1 MNKLLFVPLVAALLP
16 GIGCTLAPRYSR
28 PAAPVPASW
37 PGDARPLTNAPAAQ
51 DLSWPAFFPDPHLR
65 QVISLALTN
74 SRDLRLAVLN
84 AQEARALYGIQRAE
98 LLPAINGSADL
109 LRERLP
115 ADLSSTGQ
123 RITTSE
129 YDVNLGAAS
138 WEIDFF
144 GRIRSLKNE
153 ALQQYFASEQARR
166 GAQILLVSSVAQTYL
181 TLAADRENL
190 QIAETTLDTQRKS
203 FALVRH
209 RHELGLVPDLDL
221 YRAKTPVDSARRD
234 VAAFRQAVAQDQNAL
249 NLLAGLPV
257 PDAWLPTNLEAVLPP
272 HEIAAGLS
280 SSVLLTRPDVLQAEA
295 QLKAANADIG
305 AARAAFFPRISLT
318 AAIGTA
324 SSDLSGLFKAGQG
337 AWSYAPQVV
346 LPIFDARTW
355 SAHRASQVQRDVAV
369 AQYERAVQSA
379 FRDVADALAARANLG
394 QQLAAQQSLVQATAE
409 TYRLA
414 NSRYE
419 KGIDSYL
426 SVLDG
431 QRSLF
436 AAQQALVSLQLAAQA
451 NQVRLYAALGGGS
464 PAEFTPAYAFRSS
477 SGLKSPD

>member
-1 MNKLLFVPLVAALLP
+1 MNKILVFLFWGAGLLVA
-16 GIGCTLAPRYSR
+16 GCTLAPRYNR
-28 PAAPVPASW
+28 PTAPVPANW
-37 PGDARPLTNAPAAQ
+37 PGEAHPVTNAPAAQ
-51 DLSWPAFFPDPHLR
+51 DLSWPAFFPDPNLR

-84 AQEARALYGIQRAE
+84 AQEARALYGIRRAE
-98 LLPAINGSADL
+98 LLPVVDGSADL

-115 ADLSSTGQ
+115 ADLSTTG
-123 RITTSE
+123 RPLTTSQ

-138 WEIDFF
+138 WEIDLF

-153 ALQQYFASEQARR
+153 ALQQYLASEQARR
-166 GAQILLVSSVAQTYL
+166 SAQILLISSLAQVYL

-190 QIAETTLDTQRKS
+190 RIAEDTLETQRKS

-221 YRAKTPVDSARRD
+221 FRAKAPVDSTRRE
-234 VAAFRQAVAQDQNAL
+234 VAAFRQAAGQDQNAL
-249 NLLAGLPV
+249 NLLTGIPV

-272 HEIAAGLS
+272 RELDAGLS
-280 SSVLLTRPDVLQAEA
+280 SAVLLNRPDVLQAED
-295 QLKAANADIG
+295 QLKAAEADIG

-337 AWSYAPQVV
+337 AWSYAPQIV

-369 AQYERAVQSA
+369 AQYEKSVQCA
-379 FRDVADALAARANLG
+379 FRDIADALAVRANVG
-394 QQLAAQQSLVQATAE
+394 QQLAAQESLVHANAE

-414 NSRYE
+414 DSRYE
-419 KGIDSYL
+419 RGIDSYL
-426 SVLDG
+426 SVLDA

-436 AAQQALVSLQLAAQA
+436 ASRQELVSLQLAARA

-464 PAEFTPAYAFRSS
+464 PADSAAADTAL
-477 SGLKSPD
+477 SGSAHKNPD